1 MQLYIFEEFNLQFP
15 TQVREAEQ
23 LLSFALELQAYRHQ
37 NKSKLGQV
45 QEQNKSKGTGQMQE
59 GANDISK
66 TNQMR
71 ERNDALKVEQINQTN
86 NASQSEQ
93 TDIADNPNQTKQN
106 KKIANVDNEKVV
118 KSSRKKKDKNSK
130 KKEGI
135 MKLKEEERVSQDFF
149 EVDMR
154 LIKDK
159 KNLAVKIESIKWWD
173 MYQVRTNFVLCFFRC
188 LIWEITNL
196 RIVLPFI
203 IIYVPCNKH

>member
-1 MQLYIFEEFNLQFP
+1 MKGSLKMKGNNVEQE
-15 TQVREAEQ
+15 VMEAD
-23 LLSFALELQAYRHQ
+23 H
-37 NKSKLGQV
+37 
-45 QEQNKSKGTGQMQE
+45 
-59 GANDISK
+59 ANDISK
-66 TNQMR
+66 SNQMR

-159 KNLAVKIESIKWWD
+159 KNLAVKIESIK
-173 MYQVRTNFVLCFFRC
+173 
-188 LIWEITNL
+188 
-196 RIVLPFI
+196 
-203 IIYVPCNKH
+203 